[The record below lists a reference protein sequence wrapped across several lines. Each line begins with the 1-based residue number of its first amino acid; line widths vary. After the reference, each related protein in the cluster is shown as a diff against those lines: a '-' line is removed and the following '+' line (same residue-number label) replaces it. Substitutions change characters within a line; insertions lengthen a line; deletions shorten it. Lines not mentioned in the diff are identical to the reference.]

1 MREYES
7 MCEKLDSTGLYDTAN
22 SILLRAEL
30 MAYAEGLNILW
41 DAIELLVS
49 EPFVSTM
56 VSYGTTILSE
66 MLNTVTHDNTREGIK
81 PSHRAALSVGK
92 NDCTI
97 SSLNKYPPIF
107 GLSGSFTEDLQNNQI
122 IFNCTD
128 DLTEEQSALFA
139 TRLSK
144 YMPCWLGSVG
154 I

>member
-1 MREYES
+1 
-7 MCEKLDSTGLYDTAN
+7 MCEKLESTGLYDTAN
-22 SILLRAEL
+22 SVLLRAEL

-49 EPFVSTM
+49 EPFISTM
-56 VSYGTTILSE
+56 VSYGTSVMSE
-66 MLNTVTHDNTREGIK
+66 MLNTVTLDNTREGIK
-81 PSHRAALSVGK
+81 ASHRAALSVGK

-139 TRLSK
+139 TRLSQ